1 MGYVVVRGQVELS
14 KQSSAI
20 AVNLTLSV
28 FPEKSES

>member
-20 AVNLTLSV
+20 VSQPY
-28 FPEKSES
+28 FEHIS